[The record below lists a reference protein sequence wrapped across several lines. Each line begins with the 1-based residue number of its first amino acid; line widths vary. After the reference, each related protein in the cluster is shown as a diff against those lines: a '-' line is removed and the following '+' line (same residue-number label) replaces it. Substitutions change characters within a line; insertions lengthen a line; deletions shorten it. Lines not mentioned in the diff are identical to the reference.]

1 MCIRT
6 RRTQFQ
12 DTKFPLPKVRLER
25 ELDWVTDEEFGRQ
38 MLAGES
44 SCLQHAQCVKLR
56 FFCGFPDRWRGAH
69 CHCEARPGSMHA
81 RPLALSPLHLHVP
94 HQQGCC
100 LLQSSSGV
108 CQYACC

>member
-44 SCLQHAQCVKLR
+44 SCLPACT
-56 FFCGFPDRWRGAH
+56 
-69 CHCEARPGSMHA
+69 
-81 RPLALSPLHLHVP
+81 
-94 HQQGCC
+94 
-100 LLQSSSGV
+100 V
-108 CQYACC
+108 CQAPVFLRLPRQMEGRTLPL